1 MASAAKRSQAS
12 PHAATIA
19 KFTPR
24 DRSELNTGTGGTMP
38 GDDIQPAHR
47 VPRLTPSTA
56 SLGSGT
62 HGHTVNDW

>member
-47 VPRLTPSTA
+47 VPGDDIQPAHRVPRLTPDQVA
-56 SLGSGT
+56 QF
-62 HGHTVNDW
+62 